1 MSAPLL
7 RAEGLVRTYRAGAG
21 EVRAV
26 DGVDL
31 TLEPGELVVLTGA
44 SGSGKTTLL
53 TLLAGIEQPTDGRV
67 LVDGDDLA
75 TLPRRRLTRLRRHD
89 VGYVFQSF
97 GLVPVLSA
105 AENVEVPLRARR
117 AVPEERDRRV
127 AEVLESV
134 GMGDHGGHR
143 PEELSGGQQQR
154 VAIARALVH
163 RPRLLVAD
171 EPTGQLDEVTAAA
184 MMDLFVEQAHDHAAA
199 VLLATHDP
207 LIVERAD
214 HVLDLRAGRLIAS

>member
-1 MSAPLL
+1 MRDPLL
-7 RAEGLVRTYRAGAG
+7 RAESLVRTYRDGSG

-31 TLEPGELVVLTGA
+31 DLVPGELVVLRGA

-53 TLLAGIEQPTDGRV
+53 TLLAGIEQPSAGRV

-75 TLPRRRLTRLRRHD
+75 SLPRRRLTHLRRHD
-89 VGYVFQSF
+89 IGYVFQSF

-117 AVPEERDRRV
+117 TPPAERDRRV
-127 AEVLESV
+127 ADILARV

-184 MMDLFVEQAHDHAAA
+184 MMDLFVERAHDHGTA

-214 HVLDLRAGRLIAS
+214 RVLDLRGGRLVAS